1 MPKPFWVVVI
11 GRRHAIFIIFK
22 AFPEPEK
29 LLVIR
34 NTENVCPSLDLRSCV
49 LPWRLFTRLAMLPAD
64 HDPSCCWWWCC
75 GPPTVG
81 RPSYSPKEAPN
92 PTNQPN
98 RPAPEVPDASSFHLL
113 LYIGGVVAS
122 TLIWNLDLH
131 FMRTPSPLQ
140 APAARPY
147 KRASKAPKP
156 RQTSLGS
163 LLFHKL
169 PLLPSKLG
177 FFSLLIHHQLF
188 LVQTSISN
196 PPI

>member
-1 MPKPFWVVVI
+1 
-11 GRRHAIFIIFK
+11 
-22 AFPEPEK
+22 
-29 LLVIR
+29 
-34 NTENVCPSLDLRSCV
+34 
-49 LPWRLFTRLAMLPAD
+49 MLPAD

-98 RPAPEVPDASSFHLL
+98 RPAPKVPDASNLHLL
-113 LYIGGVVAS
+113 HIGGVVAS

>member
-1 MPKPFWVVVI
+1 M
-11 GRRHAIFIIFK
+11 
-22 AFPEPEK
+22 
-29 LLVIR
+29 LDIR

-49 LPWRLFTRLAMLPAD
+49 LPWRLFTRLAMLPTTTPRAAGGG
-64 HDPSCCWWWCC
+64 

-169 PLLPSKLG
+169 PPPAHQI
-177 FFSLLIHHQLF
+177 FSHLIHHELC
-188 LVQTSISN
+188 LVQTSTSN
-196 PPI
+196 PRI